1 MKYNRIIGSKVEM
14 SRDMQQRFNRI
25 VIEKSFHFP
34 TTIRLI
40 QSSDIIPVDFI
51 SSQYAQES
59 TLSSVFVVLVE
70 HFQAKF

>member
-25 VIEKSFHFP
+25 VIEKSFHSP

-51 SSQYAQES
+51 SSKYFQDS